1 MDPSKC
7 GGRRRVQAGPYGPD
21 KTERA
26 VIATTD
32 PETLPDS
39 STWYL
44 VTNLPA
50 PGSLVAKH
58 STLVAASLEEVIR
71 LYGLRMWIEQSY
83 KQVRETLGWADY
95 QVRSDR
101 AMRRHWQLVCCAF
114 SFCWYHHN
122 HSLTDQLQLPESG
135 WCQTASQQEQP
146 PEIRSGV
153 GEKNERLRGQSAP
166 SLLAKSPTRGESLVG
181 AMASAAA
188 LLAGLVCTAPT
199 SCSSA
204 VT

>member
-1 MDPSKC
+1 MEVK
-7 GGRRRVQAGPYGPD
+7 AGPYGPE

-32 PETLPDS
+32 PVTLPDI

-50 PGSLVAKH
+50 PGSLAAEQ
-58 STLVAASLEEVIR
+58 SILGTASLEEVIR

-83 KQVRETLGWADY
+83 KQVREALGWADY

-101 AMRRHWQLVCCAF
+101 AIRRHWQLVCCAF
-114 SFCWYHHN
+114 SFCWYHHS
-122 HSLTDQLQLPESG
+122 HSLTDQIRLPESS

-146 PEIRSGV
+146 PEGISGV
-153 GEKNERLRGQSAP
+153 GKKNELLRGRSAP
-166 SLLAKSPTRGESLVG
+166 SLLAQRAPRGESLVG
-181 AMASAAA
+181 AVDSAAA
-188 LLAGLVCTAPT
+188 LLAGLVRTAPT
-199 SCSSA
+199 FSASA